1 MIIIII
7 NIFINTKKA
16 NQIYIKRLEEGVHQH
31 SGNPTVGMPININ
44 IYAKKQFVFIAQVSS
59 LTQTTNKS
67 LTVHALHR
75 QEQENED
82 SIYRDLKV
90 FMFFDN
96 QQVKCQSTKEKK
108 NLINGMIYDKLFH
121 F

>member
-1 MIIIII
+1 
-7 NIFINTKKA
+7 
-16 NQIYIKRLEEGVHQH
+16 
-31 SGNPTVGMPININ
+31 MPININ